1 MDVDGK
7 YLSSE
12 GNCKYNTQ
20 DKKYLFVEQ
29 SRAFNK
35 RLLQLKDIPIIA
47 PEELHR
53 KNLEEDIQK
62 YNPDEMIDY
71 MKEIHDNIY
80 NMFYGH
86 FNHSFTECT
95 FNAASKAVA
104 CPKWSD
110 WSKWSYC
117 EHIECGQ
124 IVNRTRIRGCTWL
137 NQKAFS
143 DEICRVE
150 DASNTIDNYPCKVT
164 NCTEPI
170 SGITRIPQMNF
181 IETTT
186 ESEKTPVLSRYAVLS
201 QMFSRMILE
210 FWFDCLVYW

>member
-20 DKKYLFVEQ
+20 DKKYFFVEQ
-29 SRAFNK
+29 SRAFNN
-35 RLLQLKDIPIIA
+35 RLLQLKDIPIIG
-47 PEELHR
+47 PEKLHR

-62 YNPDEMIDY
+62 YNPDKMIDY
-71 MKEIHDNIY
+71 MAEIYDV
-80 NMFYGH
+80 FYDH
-86 FNHSFTECT
+86 FQHSLTECT
-95 FNAASKAVA
+95 LNAASKAVS

-110 WSKWSYC
+110 WSKWSNC
-117 EHIECGQ
+117 ENIECGQ